1 MNFPVSRRPGT
12 QSLERAV
19 LVLRKLAERGALGW
33 RLLDLAEHCDIE
45 RTTVHRLLSSLVRQR
60 LAEQR
65 AVDRRYVPG
74 PLLFE
79 LGLSMPSHAEFQ
91 AACAA
96 PLARVV
102 KRLGSV
108 AYLSL
113 RSGSEFVCVAR
124 AGVPMKAL
132 TIHVGSRRP
141 LMTAV
146 GGIAI
151 LIALPAD
158 ERRRLVAENRR
169 EIARFP
175 AARRRDLEAT
185 LRRSQSRGY
194 AISEGK
200 IVPGIGACG
209 VPVGSFAAVTLVSAL
224 EDMPARR
231 VPDVVAA
238 LRECAAQVEAIR
250 DLKSSL

>member
-1 MNFPVSRRPGT
+1 MDFPAPRRHGT

-45 RTTVHRLLSSLVRQR
+45 RTTVHRILSSLVRQR

-65 AVDRRYVPG
+65 PADRRYVPG

-79 LGLSMPSHAEFQ
+79 LSLSMPSHAAFQ

-102 KRLGSV
+102 KRLGGV
-108 AYLSL
+108 GYVSL
-113 RSGSEFVCVAR
+113 RSGAEFVCTAR

-132 TIHVGSRRP
+132 TIRVGSRRP

-151 LIALPAD
+151 LIALPND

-169 EIARFP
+169 ELARFP
-175 AARRRDLEAT
+175 AARRRDLEST

-194 AISEGK
+194 AISQGE

-209 VPVGSFAAVTLVSAL
+209 VPIGSFAAVTLVKAL
-224 EDMPARR
+224 EDMPPSR

-238 LRECAAQVEAIR
+238 LKECAAQVEAIR
-250 DLKSSL
+250 DLKSTS